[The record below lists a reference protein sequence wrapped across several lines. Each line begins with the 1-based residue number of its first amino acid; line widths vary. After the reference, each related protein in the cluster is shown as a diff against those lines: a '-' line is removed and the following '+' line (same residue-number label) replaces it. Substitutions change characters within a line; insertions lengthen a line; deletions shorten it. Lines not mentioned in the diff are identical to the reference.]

1 MTLKAIKRH
10 SKIFALRQIK
20 SAQTPVLKKSGCGA
34 VTACDDKCRLSG
46 GSGGYHG
53 VINVFLV
60 RRMHA
65 HQRLDRLD
73 HPLGVAK
80 AIAAWSISM
89 VSAMLVPV
97 KGKL

>member
-1 MTLKAIKRH
+1 MTLKAIKRQ

-60 RRMHA
+60 SRIMRTSVSIASITRWTPRSRWRRG
-65 HQRLDRLD
+65 RSR
-73 HPLGVAK
+73 
-80 AIAAWSISM
+80 W
-89 VSAMLVPV
+89 
-97 KGKL
+97 